1 MLPADF
7 AADRGSDGSRRVGP
21 GGRPVGACKLAA
33 GDVVLGVVSG
43 YLVMLTL
50 TILLKGA

>member
-1 MLPADF
+1 MSELLPEALER
-7 AADRGSDGSRRVGP
+7 ARRS
-21 GGRPVGACKLAA
+21 
-33 GDVVLGVVSG
+33 DVVLGVVSG